1 MMTTVNLSLSK
12 DQLGLID
19 SLTASYGFTN
29 RSEFI
34 RSLLRLLRI
43 KPEIMGEAAVFPFV
57 SPKTRSVKKIIS
69 SFSKTQKYSPGF
81 LKDLKEGLKS
91 SEYFTS

>member
-43 KPEIMGEAAVFPFV
+43 RPEIMGEAAVFPFV
-57 SPKTRSVKKIIS
+57 APKEKSVKKIIS
-69 SFSKTQKYSPGF
+69 SFSKTKKYSQVNILPPIPAM
-81 LKDLKEGLKS
+81 
-91 SEYFTS
+91 TQ